1 MIPPR
6 SQVFAR
12 TSVILLRV
20 SDKSKSLTFTPFTL
34 GPTSLL
40 SSGYWNRHDLWRDV
54 VYLMLKVEMEIRR
67 PNMCQDHARNSHPL
81 LSRLLPSTEVVMP
94 LTRMECKRSQPRIN
108 QEGWTVD
115 LGALRLRNHTGAG
128 HALSF
133 KITLTTESSL
143 VL

>member
-1 MIPPR
+1 MKIPPR

-67 PNMCQDHARNSHPL
+67 LNMCQDHARNSHPL
-81 LSRLLPSTEVVMP
+81 LSRLLPSTEVVDATDKKGMQKVP
-94 LTRMECKRSQPRIN
+94 TQNKPRRLDSGSGSSQAQEPHWGRSCS
-108 QEGWTVD
+108 E
-115 LGALRLRNHTGAG
+115 
-128 HALSF
+128 F
-133 KITLTTESSL
+133 
-143 VL
+143 